1 MQPGAVASIGVKSER
16 AEFPPAVRMKASLE
30 RFDPDAI

>member
-1 MQPGAVASIGVKSER
+1 MQPGAVASIGVKPKGPK
-16 AEFPPAVRMKASLE
+16 FLPAVRMKASLE